1 MFSADDTDAE
11 TSVGDNSAF
20 CDTDAPAP
28 DEGYLL
34 EALGGDGDV
43 NDGRLLKVSG
53 GDGDVGAT
61 SMLGGNCLDC
71 EQTTGA
77 AAGVSGVTSFV
88 VCSDSDD
95 ELLSRERLQ
104 KNSVACLNS
113 RKHS

>member
-11 TSVGDNSAF
+11 ISVGDNSALG
-20 CDTDAPAP
+20 DAFVF
-28 DEGYLL
+28 D
-34 EALGGDGDV
+34 GGDGDV
-43 NDGRLLKVSG
+43 KCGYLLKVSG

-95 ELLSRERLQ
+95 ELLSRDRLQ
-104 KNSVACLNS
+104 KNSVACLNN

>member
-1 MFSADDTDAE
+1 MFDGGHLPKVSDGE
-11 TSVGDNSAF
+11 DN
-20 CDTDAPAP
+20 
-28 DEGYLL
+28 
-34 EALGGDGDV
+34 V
-43 NDGRLLKVSG
+43 NGGRLLKVSG

-77 AAGVSGVTSFV
+77 AGVSGVTSFV

-95 ELLSRERLQ
+95 ELLSRDRLQ
-104 KNSVACLNS
+104 KNSVAYLNN

>member
-1 MFSADDTDAE
+1 M
-11 TSVGDNSAF
+11 GDNSAF

-77 AAGVSGVTSFV
+77 AGVSGVTSFV

-95 ELLSRERLQ
+95 ELLSRDRLQ
-104 KNSVACLNS
+104 KNSVAYLNN